1 MRLQVFRD
9 NPQLLNANKIVPSV
23 PLSVKIPHFSC
34 CQVDDELIYKAL
46 FAVDVYEV
54 HFLSMRGSR
63 PASLSRNKRDDLG
76 AHHQHSI
83 IYKYVCISPGHLYT
97 IRTWRRASAAAHLAR
112 SAQSKEFKE
121 HNNEG

>member
-9 NPQLLNANKIVPSV
+9 NPHLRSANKIM
-23 PLSVKIPHFSC
+23 PLSVKISHFIC

-54 HFLSMRGSR
+54 HFFMSMRGSR

-83 IYKYVCISPGHLYT
+83 IYIYVCISPGHLYT
-97 IRTWRRASAAAHLAR
+97 MRTWRRASAAAHLAR